1 MDLDSLLDL
10 GSVLDLGLVC
20 AINLNRFYFH
30 GLSETLSMNTVSD
43 RLKTLNRIRRFSR
56 LMDTAIG
63 IPGTK
68 FRIGL
73 DPIIGLLPG
82 VGDLATTGLSV
93 YVLVM
98 AARFRLPMPLL
109 RGMIFN
115 VALEAVLGSIPVV
128 GDVFDAFF
136 KANIRNLAVLEQ
148 HLQESAPELQA
159 ADSENLSSVDPDFA
173 RSL

>member
-1 MDLDSLLDL
+1 
-10 GSVLDLGLVC
+10 
-20 AINLNRFYFH
+20 
-30 GLSETLSMNTVSD
+30 MNTVSD
-43 RLKTLNRIRRFSR
+43 RLKTLNRIRKFSR

-82 VGDLATTGLSV
+82 AGDLITTGLSV
-93 YVLVM
+93 YILVM

-115 VALEAVLGSIPVV
+115 VALEGILGSVPVV
-128 GDVFDAFF
+128 GDIFDAFF

-148 HLQESAPELQA
+148 HLQDSAPELKA
-159 ADSENLSSVDPDFA
+159 EDSESLASVDPNFV

>member
-1 MDLDSLLDL
+1 
-10 GSVLDLGLVC
+10 
-20 AINLNRFYFH
+20 
-30 GLSETLSMNTVSD
+30 MNTVSD

-82 VGDLATTGLSV
+82 AGDLLTTGFSV
-93 YVLVM
+93 YILVM
-98 AARFRLPMPLL
+98 AARFRLPTSLL
-109 RGMIFN
+109 RGMILN
-115 VALEAVLGSIPVV
+115 VALEAVLGSVPVL

-148 HLQESAPELQA
+148 HLQASAPELQEEDA
-159 ADSENLSSVDPDFA
+159 ENLSSVDPDFV